1 MAKPLSDKK
10 PDHSH
15 RPGGGPNY
23 PLPSYSGYM
32 GDPYGAYGGGGPAY
46 NQVSKAKSETTILSK
61 TLRLVLLYSHHF
73 FLLQPMIYGR
83 GPAPTSMRMVP
94 MVLPDGRLGYVL

>member
-23 PLPSYSGYM
+23 PLPSYGSYM

-46 NQVSKAKSETTILSK
+46 NQVS
-61 TLRLVLLYSHHF
+61 
-73 FLLQPMIYGR
+73 
-83 GPAPTSMRMVP
+83 
-94 MVLPDGRLGYVL
+94 

>member
-1 MAKPLSDKK
+1 MAKPLADKK

-23 PLPSYSGYM
+23 PLPPYGGGGYM

-46 NQVSKAKSETTILSK
+46 NQVIQPNHSDNHMYAILHC
-61 TLRLVLLYSHHF
+61 VILLY
-73 FLLQPMIYGR
+73 
-83 GPAPTSMRMVP
+83 
-94 MVLPDGRLGYVL
+94 

>member
-1 MAKPLSDKK
+1 MAKPLADKM

-23 PLPSYSGYM
+23 PLPLYGGGYM

-46 NQVSKAKSETTILSK
+46 NQVSQLKQTFRCSEHIFA
-61 TLRLVLLYSHHF
+61 RL
-73 FLLQPMIYGR
+73 
-83 GPAPTSMRMVP
+83 
-94 MVLPDGRLGYVL
+94 